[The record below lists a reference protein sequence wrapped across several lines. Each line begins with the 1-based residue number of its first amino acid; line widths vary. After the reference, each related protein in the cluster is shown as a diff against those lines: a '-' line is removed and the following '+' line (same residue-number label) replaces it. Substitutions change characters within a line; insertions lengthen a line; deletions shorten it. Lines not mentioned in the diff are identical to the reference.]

1 MTLIKEFHRV
11 LEKEF
16 QMTLIEEFHQ
26 NAEQCLRKAESAG
39 DPRTRDVWERVAEKW
54 LRREHQEAE
63 DIDRVTSH

>member
-16 QMTLIEEFHQ
+16 HMTLIKEFHQ
-26 NAEQCLRKAESAG
+26 NAARCLKMAERAG
-39 DPRTRDVWERVAEKW
+39 DPLTRNVWERLAEKW

-63 DIDRVTSH
+63 DIDRLTSH